1 MTPDTLTHWIKH
13 PETLDKE
20 AMLELG
26 QVLRAYP
33 CFSAVRMLY
42 LRALYQLGDLNYHS
56 ELFKTSLSV
65 PDRRVLYYFINGQ
78 PCPLQTAPDVMQEEN
93 APAPEA
99 QDFGLID
106 TFLEGVVDSSPAG
119 VTLESQYT
127 GYSLEKEH
135 GDGSD
140 VPIDNP
146 VIEDFLEH
154 AGERAPHA
162 AAEPHAEMQSDT
174 QGYAATQTDTAHPDA
189 AGSLP
194 GEQEMASWEVLPEYA
209 FTETLARI
217 YIKQKKYEQAV
228 EIFRSLMLKNPEKSI
243 YFADRIRFLEKVINH
258 LKK

>member
-42 LRALYQLGDLNYHS
+42 LKALYQLGDLNYHS

-65 PDRRVLYYFINGQ
+65 PDRRVLYGFINDLPYPMEVVPEGQ
-78 PCPLQTAPDVMQEEN
+78 PEADAPV
-93 APAPEA
+93 AEA

-106 TFLEGVVDSSPAG
+106 TYLEGVVGSSPTG
-119 VTLESQYT
+119 VTLESGYV
-127 GYSLEKEH
+127 GYSLEMEH

-140 VPIDNP
+140 VPVTDP
-146 VIEDFLEH
+146 VIGDFL
-154 AGERAPHA
+154 
-162 AAEPHAEMQSDT
+162 
-174 QGYAATQTDTAHPDA
+174 AHPSEQIVRPAAQSNASAEADA
-189 AGSLP
+189 PGAEAAVPAESEALP
-194 GEQEMASWEVLPEYA
+194 GEEEMACWEVLPEYA

-217 YIKQKKYEQAV
+217 YIKQKKYERAV
-228 EIFRSLMLKNPEKSI
+228 EIFKSLMLKNPEKSI

>member
-78 PCPLQTAPDVMQEEN
+78 PCPLQTAPDVRQEER

-106 TFLEGVVDSSPAG
+106 TFLEGVVDSSPTG

-146 VIEDFLEH
+146 VIGDFLAH
-154 AGERAPHA
+154 AGERAERSQASAEAGA
-162 AAEPHAEMQSDT
+162 AGT
-174 QGYAATQTDTAHPDA
+174 DA
-189 AGSLP
+189 AGVADVAGSLL

>member
-42 LRALYQLGDLNYHS
+42 LKALYQLGDLNYHS

-65 PDRRVLYYFINGQ
+65 PDRRVLYCFINDL
-78 PCPLQTAPDVMQEEN
+78 PYPLQAEPERQPEAD
-93 APAPEA
+93 APATEA

-106 TFLEGVVDSSPAG
+106 TYLEGFVGSSPTG
-119 VTLESQYT
+119 VTLESGYA
-127 GYSLEKEH
+127 GYSLEMEH

-140 VPIDNP
+140 VPVTDP
-146 VIEDFLEH
+146 VIGDFL
-154 AGERAPHA
+154 
-162 AAEPHAEMQSDT
+162 
-174 QGYAATQTDTAHPDA
+174 AHPSEQIARPATRSHASAEAGASDA
-189 AGSLP
+189 EAGVPAESDDMI
-194 GEQEMASWEVLPEYA
+194 GEEEMASWEVLPEYA

-217 YIKQKKYEQAV
+217 YIKQKKYERAV
-228 EIFRSLMLKNPEKSI
+228 EIFKSLMLKNPEKSI